1 MFTPEMRR
9 YIYGIVTAAM
19 PLLITMGAVS
29 TGLTQQILLLAAA
42 VLGVSTPAMAN
53 ANVSKTETPEP
64 VEVPKPT
71 AQGPVGPVA

>member
-53 ANVSKTETPEP
+53 ANVSKTETPAP
-64 VEVPKPT
+64 VEAPKPT